1 MFSQV
6 AFGGPR
12 AGLNIEVAVL
22 DARNQA
28 LSGVLV
34 QLKAGHAMVAQS
46 ETDALGHV
54 HFTDLK
60 PGYYEIAAGKQ
71 GYVAVEKRDIDLG
84 EEGSTAIELTLVPA
98 VVRKDSIEVKTTFTP
113 VEGGA
118 STPALLQASEALELP
133 GRPATVADAL
143 PFTS

>member
-1 MFSQV
+1 MKGITGIAGAVLMFSQI

-12 AGLNIEVAVL
+12 AGLNIDVAVL

-28 LSGVLV
+28 LSGVLI
-34 QLKAGHAMVAQS
+34 QLKAGHAMVAQA

-71 GYVAVEKRDIDLG
+71 GYVARAMTIAL
-84 EEGSTAIELTLVPA
+84 SQTAPPL
-98 VVRKDSIEVKTTFTP
+98 
-113 VEGGA
+113 
-118 STPALLQASEALELP
+118 
-133 GRPATVADAL
+133 
-143 PFTS
+143 